1 MEQCYF
7 SKRNMKG
14 MKIYERFLIVYS
26 SKTGNTEKVAKKF
39 YEVAGERCDLAA
51 VKQVPAV
58 DDYKVIFAGYWV
70 DKGEPDKDMQEF
82 LQTLDNKKVV
92 LFKRWE
98 QKLTLSTGSAH

>member
-1 MEQCYF
+1 
-7 SKRNMKG
+7 MKD
-14 MKIYERFLIVYS
+14 FLIVYS

-58 DDYKVIFAGYWV
+58 DDYRLWII
-70 DKGEPDKDMQEF
+70 
-82 LQTLDNKKVV
+82 KKSYF
-92 LFKRWE
+92 FKRWG

>member
-1 MEQCYF
+1 
-7 SKRNMKG
+7 MKD
-14 MKIYERFLIVYS
+14 FLIVYS

-39 YEVAGERCDLAA
+39 YDVAGERCDLAA

-70 DKGEPDKDMQEF
+70 DKGR
-82 LQTLDNKKVV
+82 LWIIKKSYF
-92 LFKRWE
+92 FKRWE